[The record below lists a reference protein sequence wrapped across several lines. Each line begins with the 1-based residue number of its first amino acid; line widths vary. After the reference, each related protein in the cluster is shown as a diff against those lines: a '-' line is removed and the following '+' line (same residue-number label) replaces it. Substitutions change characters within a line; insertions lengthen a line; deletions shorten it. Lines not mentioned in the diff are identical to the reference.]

1 VTGIAALHWSR
12 SQAPV
17 NRKSLLTGR
26 SYELRAKAA
35 YRIYADVSFG
45 PVATDLINQKRAGNP
60 ITPKELPAA
69 NNVVDLMEV
78 LRRSVGNEAAPAKG
92 GKKPP
97 KAASDAL
104 DQMAPRRPVA
114 VHHDRMRA
122 PVITAVDQHARGRRM
137 TTFRRV
143 REDRA
148 YKQDWLEFRV

>member
-1 VTGIAALHWSR
+1 MLDFAKHIVNQRSRRFDPEKDWYEIAL
-12 SQAPV
+12 V
-17 NRKSLLTGR
+17 
-26 SYELRAKAA
+26 
-35 YRIYADVSFG
+35 
-45 PVATDLINQKRAGNP
+45 DLINQKRAGNP

-92 GKKPP
+92 GKKPR

-122 PVITAVDQHARGRRM
+122 PVITAVDQHARGHRM

-148 YKQDWLEFRV
+148 YKQD